1 MYKHPCNITEKQAKT
16 AFCGK
21 KGNIFLQCYP
31 DRTNCLDCD
40 EDFLK
45 RKKNL
50 KKKHQH
56 FGNIIGISDTLL
68 HRKISFRVLQ
78 IRTNT
83 RNVLNTRHLERI
95 GILHLTFTFVIHWTQ
110 AILHKTFSA

>member
-50 KKKHQH
+50 KKKTPTFWQH
-56 FGNIIGISDTLL
+56 N
-68 HRKISFRVLQ
+68 
-78 IRTNT
+78 
-83 RNVLNTRHLERI
+83 RH
-95 GILHLTFTFVIHWTQ
+95 F
-110 AILHKTFSA
+110 